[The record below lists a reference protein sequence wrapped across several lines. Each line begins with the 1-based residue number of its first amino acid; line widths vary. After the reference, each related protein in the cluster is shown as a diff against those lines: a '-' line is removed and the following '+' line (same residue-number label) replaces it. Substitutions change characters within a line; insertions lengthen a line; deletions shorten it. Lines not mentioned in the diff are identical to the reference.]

1 MAEKVSLDHDR
12 WIPYLQLGLD
22 RVSEGPSLHFN
33 RWIKYPR
40 STVRDTLFSP

>member
-12 WIPYLQLGLD
+12 WIPYLQPGLD
-22 RVSEGPSLHFN
+22 RVSEDPSLHFN
-33 RWIKYPR
+33 RWIKV